1 MLRTLQT
8 QTLSNKVSKLFD
20 TLAPKANLQAR
31 PALIEV
37 KDASND
43 RALLGS
49 APLTYARRRRL
60 RRSRL
65 ASSSG
70 NIRSSWF

>member
-1 MLRTLQT
+1 MLRVLQT
-8 QTLSNKVSKLFD
+8 QTLSNKVAKMFE

-31 PALIEV
+31 PALIEG
-37 KDASND
+37 KDAYND
-43 RALLGS
+43 RALLGP

-60 RRSRL
+60 RRARL
-65 ASSSG
+65 ASSAG